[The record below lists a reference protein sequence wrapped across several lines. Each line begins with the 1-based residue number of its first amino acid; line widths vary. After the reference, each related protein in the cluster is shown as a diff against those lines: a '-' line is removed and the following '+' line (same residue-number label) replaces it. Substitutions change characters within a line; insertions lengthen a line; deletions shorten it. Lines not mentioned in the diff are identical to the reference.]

1 MGAHTPRRSITPLN
15 RRGIG
20 RGISQLVKHLLNA
33 ALRAMGVADVHG
45 HDALAFPMLHDLD
58 MSQRPG
64 NTIAHLGRA
73 PPISLT
79 AGAIGLAENLRE

>member
-45 HDALAFPMLHDLD
+45 HDALAVMLEV
-58 MSQRPG
+58 SRSPVRS
-64 NTIAHLGRA
+64 IHLPR
-73 PPISLT
+73 ST
-79 AGAIGLAENLRE
+79 V